1 MDSSAQVGHSIL
13 HLHLHG
19 LLRSRDL
26 ELGRDP
32 DTGGQTTY
40 VLELA
45 RALAA
50 RAEVER
56 VEVVTRLIRDRRV
69 SDDYAWAE
77 ELIVPGATILRLPF
91 GPPRYLR
98 KELLWPHLDELADL
112 LAERLLAQ
120 PRRPDWIHAH
130 YADAGYVGALLQR
143 RLGIPLVFTGH
154 SLGREKRR
162 RLLAA
167 GLDAG
172 QIDAQYAMAQRIDAE
187 ELALAHAQ
195 LVVTSTRQESEQQ
208 YARYGR
214 FRAERARVIPPG
226 VDNLQFFPPRAGERQ
241 PAVEQLMAPF
251 LRDPSLPPVLA
262 ISRADRR
269 KNIPAL
275 VEVFGRSE
283 HLRRAHN
290 LVLVLGCRHDPR
302 QLDRQQREVFQQVFE
317 LVDRFDLYG
326 QIAYPKQHQRSQIPE
341 IYRWA
346 ARLGGVFVNPA
357 LTEPFGLT
365 LLEAAACGL
374 PVVATDDGGPRE
386 IVGRCRNGLL
396 VDVSDLDA
404 LQTSME
410 DALAQ
415 RERWRHWRDNGIDG
429 VRRFY
434 SWDAHV
440 SHYLAEAVPA
450 TRQAGQT
457 AALWFQQAVVRPS
470 AGSPAEPC
478 GEPAFPPA
486 PQRLLALDLDAGL
499 AAADESSLVELRR
512 RLAADPQLGIAVV
525 SSRGFDPARLA
536 YSALHLPRPRV
547 WISDGGTE
555 IHYGGEAGE
564 GLDRRWQDHIARGW
578 DRAGVE
584 AAMAALEPRLR
595 RQSEPEQGPFKVS
608 YVLSE
613 ADQGVLPLVRQTLRS
628 RALMARPHLFHHWFL
643 DVLPLAA
650 SKVEALRYLAL
661 RWRLP
666 LHALLVEASQQGDG
680 DLLRGLSLGV
690 VPRDHDPSLDGLRG
704 HRRVFFATRTEA
716 WGLLEGL
723 DHHRFLRRDG
733 EGRRDG
739 ADP

>member
-1 MDSSAQVGHSIL
+1 MDSTPKASPPQAGLHVL

-19 LLRSRDL
+19 LFRSRDL

-45 RALAA
+45 RALAV
-50 RAEVER
+50 RPEVER
-56 VEVVTRLIRDRRV
+56 VEVITRLIRDRRL
-69 SDDYAWAE
+69 SADYARAE
-77 ELIVPGATILRLPF
+77 EQIVPGATICRLPF
-91 GPPRYLR
+91 GPARYLR
-98 KELLWPHLDELADL
+98 KELLWPHLDELADV

-162 RLLAA
+162 RLMAA
-167 GLDAG
+167 GLEAA
-172 QIDAQYAMAQRIDAE
+172 QIDGQYAMAQRIDAE

-195 LVVTSTRQESEQQ
+195 LVVTSTRQECEQQ

-214 FRAERARVIPPG
+214 FRPERARVIPPG
-226 VDNLQFFPPRAGERQ
+226 VDSLQFFPPQAGEQ
-241 PAVEQLMAPF
+241 ESAVQELMAPF
-251 LRDPSLPPVLA
+251 LRDPGQPPVLA
-262 ISRADRR
+262 ICRADHR

-283 HLRRAHN
+283 HLRRHHN
-290 LVLVLGCRHDPR
+290 LVLVLGCRDDPR

-326 QIAYPKQHQRSQIPE
+326 QIAYPKHHQRHHIPE

-374 PVVATDDGGPRE
+374 PVVATDDGGPRD
-386 IVGRCRNGLL
+386 ILGRCRNGLL
-396 VDVSDLDA
+396 VDVSDPDA
-404 LQTSME
+404 LQTCVE

-415 RERWRHWRDNGIDG
+415 PERWRRWRDNGIEA
-429 VRRFY
+429 VSRYY

-440 SHYLAEAVPA
+440 THYLGEALAA
-450 TRQAGQT
+450 TRDAAGQRPP
-457 AALWFQQAVVRPS
+457 LWFQQAVGSPS
-470 AGSPAEPC
+470 AGGAAEP
-478 GEPAFPPA
+478 GHEPAFPTA
-486 PQRLLALDLDAGL
+486 PQRLLVLDLDVSL
-499 AAADESSLVELRR
+499 ASADACSLAELRR
-512 RLAADPQLGIAVV
+512 RLSADPRLGIGVV
-525 SSRGFDPARLA
+525 SGRGFAPARLA
-536 YSALHLPRPRV
+536 YDALHLPRPCV
-547 WISDGGTE
+547 WISDAGTE
-555 IHYGGEAGE
+555 IHYGTEAAHWV
-564 GLDRRWQDHIARGW
+564 DRRWQAHIARDW
-578 DRAGVE
+578 DRDGVE

-595 RQSEPEQGPFKVS
+595 RQSEPDQGPFKVS
-608 YVLSE
+608 YLLSE
-613 ADQGVLPLVRQTLRS
+613 PDQGILPLVRQTLRS

-643 DVLPLAA
+643 DVLPLTA
-650 SKVEALRYLAL
+650 SKAEALRYLAL
-661 RWRLP
+661 RWQLP
-666 LHALLVEASQQGDG
+666 LNALLVEASQQGDG

-690 VPRDHDPSLDGLRG
+690 VPQDHDPSLDGLRG
-704 HRRVFFATRTEA
+704 HRRVFFSTRPQA

-723 DHHRFLRRDG
+723 DHHRFLRR
-733 EGRRDG
+733 
-739 ADP
+739 AQ

>member
-1 MDSSAQVGHSIL
+1 MDSAARVGHSIL

-32 DTGGQTTY
+32 DTGGQTIY

-69 SDDYAWAE
+69 SDDYAWDE
-77 ELIVPGATILRLPF
+77 ELIVPGATIVRLPF
-91 GPPRYLR
+91 GPSRYLR

-167 GLDAG
+167 GLEAS
-172 QIDAQYAMAQRIDAE
+172 QIDAQFAMAQRIDAE

-195 LVVTSTRQESEQQ
+195 LVVTSTRQECEQQ

-214 FRAERARVIPPG
+214 FRPERARVIPPG
-226 VDNLQFFPPRAGERQ
+226 VDNLQFFAPRPDERE
-241 PAVEQLMAPF
+241 PAVEALMAPF

-290 LVLVLGCRHDPR
+290 LVLVLGCRDDPR
-302 QLDRQQREVFQQVFE
+302 QLDRQQREVLQQVFE

-404 LQTSME
+404 LQTSVE

-415 RERWRHWRDNGIDG
+415 PERWRRWRDNGIDAVG
-429 VRRFY
+429 RHY
-434 SWDAHV
+434 SWDAHA
-440 SHYLAEAVPA
+440 SHYLAEAVAA
-450 TRQAGQT
+450 TRD
-457 AALWFQQAVVRPS
+457 AAQQPPLWFQQPAARPS
-470 AGSPAEPC
+470 AG
-478 GEPAFPPA
+478 EPALPPP

-499 AAADESSLVELRR
+499 AGADEPSLVELGR
-512 RLAADPQLGIAVV
+512 RLGADPQLGIAVV
-525 SSRGFDPARLA
+525 SGRGIDPARQA
-536 YSALHLPRPRV
+536 YDALHLPRPCV
-547 WISDGGTE
+547 WISDAGTE
-555 IHYGGEAGE
+555 IRYGAEADG
-564 GLDRRWQDHIARGW
+564 GVDQRWREHIAREW

-595 RQSEPEQGPFKVS
+595 LQGESDQGAFKVS
-608 YVLSE
+608 YLLSD

-628 RALMARPHLFHHWFL
+628 QALMARPHLYHHWFL

-650 SKVEALRYLAL
+650 SKTEALRYLAL

-690 VPRDHDPSLDGLRG
+690 VPRDHDPSLDRLRG
-704 HRRVFFATRTEA
+704 HRRVFFSTRPDA

-723 DHHRFLRRDG
+723 DHHRFLR
-733 EGRRDG
+733 
-739 ADP
+739 